1 MIKKYGWRHKL
12 RRDGVDRWCLAVE
25 VVLSASEKRA
35 LANQTDSIWLVSVDG
50 LIMAPDKEYDEFVVM
65 SRASQ
70 GSPSVEVEVRKIVAP
85 VAPLAPGSIIVYYE
99 IQTRA

>member
-1 MIKKYGWRHKL
+1 
-12 RRDGVDRWCLAVE
+12 
-25 VVLSASEKRA
+25 
-35 LANQTDSIWLVSVDG
+35 
-50 LIMAPDKEYDEFVVM
+50 M